1 MSITECPH
9 CHRRVAPSDSGTCP
23 SCGKNV
29 AFEPPGGNP
38 MRLLVVRGGESFPD
52 LCFNCAQPARRRIK
66 LQVSNVDAA
75 ASLRRGLLGSLVP
88 FGRLF
93 SAFDAAKRD
102 IFLSLKLPI
111 CDDCR
116 KQRIKPEVQS
126 YDLESREMRL
136 VVNERFRD
144 MVRCR

>member
-1 MSITECPH
+1 MTK
-9 CHRRVAPSDSGTCP
+9 V
-23 SCGKNV
+23 
-29 AFEPPGGNP
+29 
-38 MRLLVVRGGESFPD
+38 
-52 LCFNCAQPARRRIK
+52 
-66 LQVSNVDAA
+66 QVSNVDSAI
-75 ASLRRGLLGSLVP
+75 SLRRGLLAHFVP

-116 KQRIKPEVQS
+116 KRRIKPEIQS
-126 YDLESREMRL
+126 YDLESREIRL

-144 MVRCR
+144 LVRRP